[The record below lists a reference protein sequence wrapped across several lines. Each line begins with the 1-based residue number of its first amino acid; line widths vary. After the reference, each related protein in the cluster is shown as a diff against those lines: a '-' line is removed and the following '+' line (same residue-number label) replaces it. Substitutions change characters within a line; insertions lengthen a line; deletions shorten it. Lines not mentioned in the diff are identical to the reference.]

1 MLRAQARNAVALLL
15 LWATSAGAATL
26 IDPALRFRVLTT
38 AHFTIY
44 FHQGE
49 EELARRLAVIAE
61 DVRSRLPA
69 QLGLDPPR
77 HTHVL
82 LVDQSDLA
90 NGWATPLPYNT
101 VFVTA
106 AAPAGSDQIDA
117 WTTGW
122 SSSSRTSSRTSC
134 TSIDPPAG
142 RGCSEACSAARRS
155 PFRICF
161 SRPGRSKGSRPGRR

>member
-38 AHFTIY
+38 PHFTIY

-49 EELARRLAVIAE
+49 EALAGRLAVIAE

-90 NGWATPLPYNT
+90 NGWAAPLPHHT
-101 VFVTA
+101 RFF
-106 AAPAGSDQIDA
+106 PPP
-117 WTTGW
+117 
-122 SSSSRTSSRTSC
+122 
-134 TSIDPPAG
+134 PPA
-142 RGCSEACSAARRS
+142 R
-155 PFRICF
+155 
-161 SRPGRSKGSRPGRR
+161 